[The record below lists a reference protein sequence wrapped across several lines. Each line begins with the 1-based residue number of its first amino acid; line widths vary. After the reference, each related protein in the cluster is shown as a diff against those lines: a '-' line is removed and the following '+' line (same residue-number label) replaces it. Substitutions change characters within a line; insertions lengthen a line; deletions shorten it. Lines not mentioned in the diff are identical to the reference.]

1 MTEHADLPSRARI
14 VVIGGGVGGTSVAY
28 HLAQRGERDVLL
40 VERSELTSGSTF
52 HSAGLVGQLRG
63 SVTLTRMMMYSA
75 ELYRRLA
82 ANPETDPGWVEC
94 GGLRLASS
102 QPRLEELQRQV
113 GWAETFG
120 LELQQVSAEE
130 AQGLF
135 PLMSTEGVLG
145 ATFLPT
151 DGYLDP
157 SQLTYA
163 LAKGAR
169 AGGTTVAERTRVV
182 AIDQTPDRDARFLVR
197 TDRGDVEADV
207 VVDAAG
213 MYGAQ
218 VARLVGVR
226 VPIIPMSHQYV
237 VTQPFRDV
245 SDGHRLPT
253 LRDPDLLVYYREDAA
268 GLVMGG
274 YERQSQPFAL
284 RGDGWDDV
292 PPDFNGRLLAEDWSR
307 LEEIF
312 ENSVTRVPA
321 MADVTIRKVI
331 NGPEGFTPDNEFCLG
346 ETDVPGFFVAAGFCA
361 HGIAGAGGMG
371 LAMANWVLDAD
382 PGFDLWEMDV
392 RRFGRQY
399 RSPHYTR
406 KRVVENYETYYD
418 IKYPGHERQAGRPLK
433 TGPAYPWHVEHG
445 AFFGEKSGWE
455 RVNYYTVN
463 EDPSLEH
470 LRPRGWAGINWST
483 AVAVE
488 HRATRRSVALFDE
501 SSFAKLEVTGEGA
514 ASLMEWLCDNRVVKG
529 PGRMTYTQMLNRLGG
544 VEADVTVTQV
554 DDETF
559 LVVTGTAFGAHDLSW
574 IKRHAPG
581 DVVVRDVTGSSV
593 VFGLWGPLA
602 RDLLQPLTP
611 QALDNA
617 SFPFLHARD
626 TTVADAPSRLHRVT
640 FVGELGWEIHAPA
653 EYGLSLWRAL
663 WDAGRV
669 HGLVA
674 AGYKAIDSLRA
685 EKGYRYWG
693 SDVTPDETP
702 DEAGLGFCV
711 RLDKEFLG
719 RDAVVAGRAAAPG
732 RRLVCVTLDDP
743 RQVVLGNEPV
753 RVAGETLG
761 RVTTG
766 SPGYSL
772 DVSIAFAY
780 LPATHAT
787 VGTQVEILVFG
798 EWVRGEIR
806 AEPLYDPEHTTIRV

>member
-1 MTEHADLPSRARI
+1 VAELPQRARI
-14 VVIGGGVGGTSVAY
+14 VVIGGGVGGTSIAF
-28 HLAQRGERDVLL
+28 HLAERGERDVLL
-40 VERSELTSGSTF
+40 LERSELTSGSTF

-75 ELYRRLA
+75 SLYRRLA
-82 ANPETDPGWVEC
+82 ADPDTDPGWVEC

-102 QPRLEELQRQV
+102 TSRLEELQRQV

-120 LELQQVSAEE
+120 LPLQQISPAE
-130 AQGLF
+130 AQQLF
-135 PLMSTEGVLG
+135 PLMSTDGVLG

-169 AGGTTVAERTRVV
+169 AGGVTVAERTRVL
-182 AIDQTPDRDARFLVR
+182 AIDTDRGIDARFVVR
-197 TDRGDVEADV
+197 TDQGEVETDI

-213 MYGAQ
+213 MFGAQ
-218 VARLVGVR
+218 VARMVGVR
-226 VPIIPMSHQYV
+226 VPVIPMSHQYV

-245 SDGHRLPT
+245 DDGHRLPT
-253 LRDPDLLVYYREDAA
+253 LRDPDLLVYYREDGA

-274 YERQSQPFAL
+274 YERDSRPFSL
-284 RGDGWDDV
+284 RADGLDDV
-292 PPDFNGRLLAEDWSR
+292 PADFNGQLLAEDWPR

-312 ENSVTRVPA
+312 ENSTVRVPA
-321 MADVTIRKVI
+321 MGDVAIRKVI

-371 LAMANWVLDAD
+371 RAMANWVLDGD
-382 PGFDLWEMDV
+382 PGLDLWEMDV

-418 IKYPGHERQAGRPLK
+418 IKYPGHERQAGRPLR
-433 TGPAYPWHVEHG
+433 TAAAYPWHVEHG

-455 RVNYYTVN
+455 RVNYYGAN
-463 EDPSLEH
+463 EDASLEH

-488 HRATRRSVALFDE
+488 HRAARQAVALFDE
-501 SSFAKLEVTGEGA
+501 SSFAKLEVCGPGA
-514 ASLMEWLCDNRVVKG
+514 AELMEWLCDNRVAKG
-529 PGRMTYTQMLNRLGG
+529 PGRMTYTQLLNERGG
-544 VEADVTVTQV
+544 VAADVTVSQL
-554 DDETF
+554 DEQTF
-559 LVVTGTAFGAHDLSW
+559 YVVTGTAFGAHDLAW
-574 IKRHAPG
+574 IRRHAFG
-581 DVVVRDVTGSSV
+581 DVSVRDVTGASV
-593 VFGLWGPLA
+593 VFGLWGPSA

-611 QALDNA
+611 QPLDNA
-617 SFPFLHARD
+617 AFPFLHCRT
-626 TTVADAPSRLHRVT
+626 TTVADAPARLHRVT

-663 WDAGRV
+663 WDAGRA

-674 AGYKAIDSLRA
+674 AGYRALDSLRA

-711 RLDKEFLG
+711 ALDKEFLG
-719 RDAVVAGRAAAPG
+719 RDAVVAARSSEAG
-732 RRLVCVTLDDP
+732 RRLVCVTLADP

-753 RVAGETLG
+753 RVAGETVG

-780 LPATHAT
+780 LPASHCGA
-787 VGTQVEILVFG
+787 GTAVEILVFG
-798 EWVRGEIR
+798 DWVPGVIR
-806 AEPLYDPEHTTIRV
+806 PEPLYDPGNARIRA